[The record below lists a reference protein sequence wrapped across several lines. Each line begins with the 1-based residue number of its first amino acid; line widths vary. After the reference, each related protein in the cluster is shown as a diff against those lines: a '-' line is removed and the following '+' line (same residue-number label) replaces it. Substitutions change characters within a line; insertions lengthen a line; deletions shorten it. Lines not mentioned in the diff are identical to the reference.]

1 MVLLD
6 EYANT
11 LRAFQ
16 MAHDEMK
23 SEDRDK
29 ADVIRQMI
37 AADYGGLSVHSVV
50 SIYLFVILYL

>member
-1 MVLLD
+1 MNVC
-6 EYANT
+6 

-23 SEDRDK
+23 SDDRDK

-37 AADYGGLSVHSVV
+37 AAACGGLVSVHSVV
-50 SIYLFVILYL
+50 SIYLF